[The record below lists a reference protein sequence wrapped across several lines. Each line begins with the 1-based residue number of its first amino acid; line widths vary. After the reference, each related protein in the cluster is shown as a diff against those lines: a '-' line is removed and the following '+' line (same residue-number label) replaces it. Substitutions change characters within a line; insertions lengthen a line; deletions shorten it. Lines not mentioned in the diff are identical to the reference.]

1 MDKSPSL
8 PAIAASSFGEVTSS
22 VHAATRAAIL
32 DGTLEPGQRISQNL
46 LAQELGVSRTP
57 LREALRLL
65 EREGLV
71 VFRGAHRLVE
81 ISPLSM
87 PELDE
92 LYALRVAGEAI
103 ALRLSVPTLRTADIE
118 ALRDDIEIMASL
130 KNGPTEREAHRRFHA
145 GLRSG
150 VGDWLAGWLDV
161 LFEHAGRYQMA
172 YLIRGGASLRQKN
185 AEHRAILRACERGRI
200 EEAVSVLTDHMASTA
215 QSLMAA
221 ECYAPRVLPDAVARA
236 KLTI

>member
-1 MDKSPSL
+1 MSQPSRMT
-8 PAIAASSFGEVTSS
+8 AIAESSFGELTSS

-32 DGTLEPGQRISQNL
+32 DGTLEPGKQISQNM

-71 VFRGAHRLVE
+71 VFRGAHKLVE

-87 PELDE
+87 PDLDE

-103 ALRLSVPTLRTADIE
+103 ALRLTVPTLRTSDIE
-118 ALRDDIEIMASL
+118 ALRKDIKIMASL
-130 KNGPTEREAHRRFHA
+130 KNGPKEREAHRRFHA

-150 VGDWLAGWLDV
+150 VGDRLAGSLDV
-161 LFEHAGRYQMA
+161 LFEHADRYQRA
-172 YLIRGGASLRQKN
+172 YTHRGAPSVREKN
-185 AEHRAILRACERGRI
+185 AEHREILRACERGAI
-200 EEAVSVLTDHMASTA
+200 DEAVSLLTDHMASTA
-215 QSLMAA
+215 EGLMAA
-221 ECYAPRVLPDAVARA
+221 ERYAPRALPDAVARA
-236 KLTI
+236 KIVI